1 MPDKQ
6 PGGALDVLVVED
18 SDGDV
23 TMVRQAFSS
32 AAVPCGLHIAR
43 DGQEALDYLFRRG
56 EYRDAPRPDLVL
68 LDLRLPTIGG
78 VDVLRQVKAD
88 PGLSTIPV
96 VVLTGS
102 TDEEDLRQCMVLGS
116 DGYLVKPLDI
126 ADVRYWAGV
135 TCGAP

>member
-6 PGGALDVLVVED
+6 PGAALHVLLVED

-23 TMVRQAFSS
+23 TMVRRAFSK
-32 AAVPCGLHIAR
+32 AAAPCGLHIAR

-56 EYRDAPRPDLVL
+56 EYGDARRPGLVL
-68 LDLRLPTIGG
+68 LDLRLPIIGG

-96 VVLTGS
+96 VVLTALR
-102 TDEEDLRQCMVLGS
+102 DEAHLRECMILGT

-126 ADVRYWAGV
+126 EDVRYWADLDR
-135 TCGAP
+135 GAA